1 MSSFWKKF
9 KNIAGYALT
18 PFTAGTS
25 LAMTN
30 AAKNLWDDLT
40 GKTAQKK
47 ANAANLAEAERNRI
61 FNAEEAQK
69 NRDWQEQMS
78 NTAITRQVQDL
89 NNSGINPLL
98 AAQLGGAA
106 VGSGSTASGTPG
118 TVSPEP
124 SDMQGVLG
132 LANTAASVAGGFSAV
147 GAGINQMAQAAK
159 TSAETPFIPKQQQAN
174 IANTTADTVQKQ
186 AQTQNINANTQKTN
200 AETENIKQQFSLLS
214 IQEQKE
220 TIELAKAYI
229 NAENEKERARLNNE
243 FMKTK
248 FGQYVSKYLGG
259 TLKEAGQLLVP
270 LALK

>member
-1 MSSFWKKF
+1 MSSFWKKLG
-9 KNIAGYALT
+9 NVAGYALA
-18 PFTAGTS
+18 PFSNGAS
-25 LAMTN
+25 LLLTDKAQKIISNT
-30 AAKNLWDDLT
+30 WDDFT
-40 GKTAQKK
+40 GKTAVKK
-47 ANAANLAEAERNRI
+47 ANAA
-61 FNAEEAQK
+61 NAEEAQK
-69 NRDWQEQMS
+69 NRDWQEYMS
-78 NTAITRQVQDL
+78 NTAITRQQQDL
-89 NNSGINPLL
+89 LNAGINPNL
-98 AAQLGGAA
+98 AASLGGAS
-106 VGSGSTASGTPG
+106 VGSGAQAEMQA
-118 TVSPEP
+118 EP
-124 SDMQGVLG
+124 SDMQAALG
-132 LANTAASVAGGFSAV
+132 IANTAASLAGGFGAV
-147 GAGINQMAQAAK
+147 GAGVNQMAQAAK

-248 FGQYVSKYLGG
+248 FGKYVSKYLGG